1 MASDLFRQL
10 SQIGNVQ
17 NQQPTV
23 GNNFPIPQNI
33 VNQFGGVSGL
43 TAKIREFS
51 SLLNGNPQQI
61 GATMLRNG
69 TIPTQFY
76 NQFKPVVYEL
86 MKLFPK

>member
-10 SQIGNVQ
+10 SQIGNVP
-17 NQQPTV
+17 NQQQTA
-23 GNNFPIPQNI
+23 GNNFQIPQNI

-51 SLLNGNPQQI
+51 SLINGNPQQI
-61 GATMLRNG
+61 GTTMLRNG

>member
-10 SQIGNVQ
+10 SQIGNAP
-17 NQQPTV
+17 NQQQTA
-23 GNNFPIPQNI
+23 GNNYPISQNI
-33 VNQFGGVSGL
+33 LNQFGGVSGL